1 MASLKSVRIRYN
13 LCNNLLVQSPAL
25 NYMMIY
31 NARYIIQDDAAACI
45 LIYILNV
52 HPFNTVLLADDELA
66 EL

>member
-1 MASLKSVRIRYN
+1 M
-13 LCNNLLVQSPAL
+13 QSPAL

>member
-1 MASLKSVRIRYN
+1 
-13 LCNNLLVQSPAL
+13 
-25 NYMMIY
+25 MMIY
-31 NARYIIQDDAAACI
+31 NARYIIQDDAAAAAACI

>member
-1 MASLKSVRIRYN
+1 MSELDTICAIIYLCSL
-13 LCNNLLVQSPAL
+13 L

-52 HPFNTVLLADDELA
+52 HPFNTVLLADDEA